1 METIASQPNPG
12 ALVWMRI
19 ADQVYAI
26 SAATV
31 REILPLPEL
40 IAVTTGPNLLAGFL
54 NLGGRLV
61 PVVQLS
67 RLLDLPD
74 QEPHLWTPLLL
85 IRTVHQRMALMVDH
99 VTRIVQ
105 PNDYVLRPLPPD
117 HVFNDCATDLVEAD
131 GETALLLGIER
142 LLLAKETQTLVDLTE
157 REENR
162 LRQVAG
168 QPP

>member
-1 METIASQPNPG
+1 MEATASKPKLG

-19 ADQVYAI
+19 ADQAYAI
-26 SAATV
+26 PVTDV

-40 IAVTTGPNLLAGFL
+40 IAVPAGPNLLAGFL

-74 QEPHLWTPLLL
+74 QEPDLWTPLLL
-85 IRTVHQRMALMVDH
+85 VCMEHQRMALMVDR

-105 PNDYVLRPLPPD
+105 PDDYVLRPLPPD
-117 HVFNDCATDLVEAD
+117 HVFNDCTTDLVEAD
-131 GETALLLGIER
+131 GQTALLLAIDR
-142 LLLAKETQTLVDLTE
+142 LLLAKETETLADLTK

-162 LRQVAG
+162 LQQLAG